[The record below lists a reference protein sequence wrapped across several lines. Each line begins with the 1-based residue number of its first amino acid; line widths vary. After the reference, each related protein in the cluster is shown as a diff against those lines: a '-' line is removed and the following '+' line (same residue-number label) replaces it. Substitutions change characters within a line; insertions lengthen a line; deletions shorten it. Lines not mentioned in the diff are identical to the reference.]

1 MEPSQKRMAT
11 TDVIFS
17 SEVYQNF
24 LKCCSLFSDNENFFI
39 DGKIRKNQI
48 WLYPDLVQHFVE
60 NEANRAIVKLV
71 FETICNYEKQRPG
84 SGLSFLKMVKNNF
97 SYTASTKTR
106 ASSSVIIGS
115 IQKNLSCEFTKDVL
129 QQIRRYGNPQ
139 LSVSVQRTPVEKP
152 ILKFVSTPSVRL
164 KVSPRFSLRS
174 YKHNNCHFFMLNGA
188 ISRSSEITKL
198 LNESFENK
206 QKTYFLVC
214 KSFNEEVLNTLK
226 ENYDRGITNVIP
238 VEFGFDLDSIN
249 SLADLK
255 SIVGGLP
262 FSSDLGDILAA
273 ADFSRMGFS
282 DRVTIEMQAFIIKPS
297 INNKNHVNNLA
308 KQIQESE
315 TEKRRLLSKR
325 MIRLKGNSC
334 NIYLPKHSRFDS
346 IEVNIRHAALLINN
360 MSKHGLIEIKV
371 SKNKF
376 YIPETSYTIIPEL
389 KERIQDLLKTKIYL
403 PRREK

>member
-1 MEPSQKRMAT
+1 MELSQRRTAT

-17 SEVYQNF
+17 SSVYRDF
-24 LKCCSLFSDNENFFI
+24 LKCCSLFSDKENFFI
-39 DGKIRKNQI
+39 EGNIRKNQI
-48 WLYPDLVQHFVE
+48 WIYPDLVQHFVE
-60 NEANRAIVKLV
+60 NEANKAIIKLV

-97 SYTASTKTR
+97 LYTASTKTR

-139 LSVSVQRTPVEKP
+139 LSVSVQRMPIEKP

-164 KVSPRFSLRS
+164 RVAPRFSLQS
-174 YKHNNCHFFMLNGA
+174 VKHNNCHFFMVNGA
-188 ISRSSEITKL
+188 VSKSSEITKL
-198 LNESFENK
+198 LNESFDNK

-214 KSFNEEVLNTLK
+214 RSFNEEVLNTLK
-226 ENYDRGITNVIP
+226 ENYDRNITNVIP

-255 SIVGGLP
+255 SITGGLP
-262 FSSDLGDILAA
+262 FSSDLGDILSA

-282 DRVTIEMQAFIIKPS
+282 DQVIIEPLAFVIKPFT
-297 INNKNHVNNLA
+297 NNKNHVNKLA
-308 KQIQESE
+308 KQVQESE
-315 TEKRRLLSKR
+315 AEKRKLLSKR

-389 KERIQDLLKTKIYL
+389 KERIHDLLKTEIYL
-403 PRREK
+403 PRRKK